1 MLFHFQLSRDVQTL
15 KRTERHQAV
24 CLCASTEEWNRGEVR
39 AVEWRRGEAMQWM
52 GRGERREAKVKLGK
66 GAGRE
71 GQTSERASE
80 QATSADTSRPR
91 TTQAHSVTR
100 HSRCRGRSVVG
111 PVPGPIVQ
119 WKHGEAR
126 REGERK
132 RLKGVRR
139 RAAVRANNGLHANRT
154 LLRSKERHARF
165 LFTSGK
171 AMQANGS

>member
-1 MLFHFQLSRDVQTL
+1 MA
-15 KRTERHQAV
+15 KA
-24 CLCASTEEWNRGEVR
+24 
-39 AVEWRRGEAMQWM
+39 
-52 GRGERREAKVKLGK
+52 REGK
-66 GAGRE
+66 GK
-71 GQTSERASE
+71 RASE
-80 QATSADTSRPR
+80 RVSRRPR
-91 TTQAHSVTR
+91 PTPADLALLRRTPSPDT
-100 HSRCRGRSVVG
+100 RGRSVVG